1 MKTKKPGKVAGLFC
15 FHSRMRKRNS
25 ACPYFFMQK
34 CKRQSKRYNKL
45 LAIFPKSLHADNAF
59 YFSIPRVF
67 NAVAWEKLFPREE
80 KTGDR
85 GAGKVGCGK
94 NITFN
99 TNRSLARNSLLT
111 DLGLMV
117 ISFYGAV

>member
-1 MKTKKPGKVAGLFC
+1 MKTKKPGKVAGLFS
-15 FHSRMRKRNS
+15 FYSRIRKRNS
-25 ACPYFFMQK
+25 ACLYFL
-34 CKRQSKRYNKL
+34 CKNANCKVNGIISCW
-45 LAIFPKSLHADNAF
+45 LASLKSLHADNAF
-59 YFSIPRVF
+59 YFSIPWVY

-117 ISFYGAV
+117 ISFYGAL

>member
-1 MKTKKPGKVAGLFC
+1 MPGFLVFLSGCAKEKVHVLIFL
-15 FHSRMRKRNS
+15 
-25 ACPYFFMQK
+25 
-34 CKRQSKRYNKL
+34 CKNANCKVNGIISCW
-45 LAIFPKSLHADNAF
+45 LASLKSLHADNAF
-59 YFSIPRVF
+59 YFSIPWVY

-117 ISFYGAV
+117 ISFYGVL

>member
-1 MKTKKPGKVAGLFC
+1 MVALIKVLYYRLVSWVFC
-15 FHSRMRKRNS
+15 LYCLIS
-25 ACPYFFMQK
+25 
-34 CKRQSKRYNKL
+34 
-45 LAIFPKSLHADNAF
+45 FPKSLHADNAL
-59 YFSIPRVF
+59 YFSIPWVY

-99 TNRSLARNSLLT
+99 TNRSLARNSLLA